1 MKFHISITT
10 KSILLIFLWLA
21 YFSIQAQNVYFPPE
35 FEKQEGLLL
44 TWDYNDSR
52 NPITAA
58 IAKAVQ
64 PSAKVWIIYY
74 PGQAPMDTT
83 EIRNYLRDHGVPDD
97 GVSLIPAWSET
108 LWIRD
113 YGPFTGYSKEST
125 PYQRIIKDAGYSA
138 YGRPKDDSIP
148 TQLANLWNVPASN
161 INLDFEGGNILL
173 DGLGRGWGS
182 TRIYSQNPG
191 YSQSAIKQ
199 IFEEEFGLTEMMFLE
214 ALVNSGGGIWCH
226 VDMFMKILDHE
237 TIMISKYPDF
247 VPDYGLVE
255 SFALALGQMTN
266 SLGRN
271 YKIVRIPAPPKADG
285 TWAVTQND
293 EMRTYTNS
301 IIINDAI
308 VVPSYNLPEYDSVAR
323 EIYEENMPGY
333 RIEMVDA
340 SPLTPLYGALHC
352 ITKEVTM
359 PDYLR
364 IEHPKIV
371 GMQDYQ
377 GHVTVTAMMDCN
389 VPVDSAMLFYRKARN
404 TPFTRI
410 DMIPGCPIHQ
420 SIITNLSPRDTVDYY
435 LKTAS
440 NGIVVC
446 LPPPAPNG
454 YYTFWFDPYVGFD
467 EQNSTKLGIEIS
479 PNPNSGIFDLKID
492 VLNDVDLEVVIYNNY
507 GQLIYSNQV
516 ENRYSTFQLADIL
529 NPGIYFLS
537 VINSGELKASTKLII
552 HK

>member
-1 MKFHISITT
+1 MINKF
-10 KSILLIFLWLA
+10 LLIIFLWLA
-21 YFSIQAQNVYFPPE
+21 MTSAQAQNVYFPPE

-64 PSAKVWIIYY
+64 PSAKVWVIYY

-83 EIRNYLRDHGVPDD
+83 EIRDYLRDHGVPDEN
-97 GVSLIPAWSET
+97 VFLIPAWTET

-113 YGPFTGYSKEST
+113 YGPFTGYSKETT
-125 PYQRIIKDAGYSA
+125 PYQHIIKDAGYSA
-138 YGRPKDDSIP
+138 YGRPNDNAIP
-148 TQLANLWNVPASN
+148 TQLANLWNIPASN
-161 INLDFEGGNILL
+161 INLEFEGGNILL

-182 TRIYSQNPG
+182 TRIFSQNAG
-191 YSQSAIKQ
+191 LSQSEVKE

-237 TIMISKYPDF
+237 TIMISEYPDF
-247 VPDYGLVE
+247 VPDYNLIE

-266 SLGRN
+266 SFGRN
-271 YKIVRIPAPPKADG
+271 YKIVRVPAPPKANG
-285 TWAVTQND
+285 TWATIQND

-301 IIINDAI
+301 IIINDVI
-308 VVPSYNLPEYDSVAR
+308 VVPSYNLPEYDSLAKQV
-323 EIYEENMPGY
+323 YEENMLGY

-364 IEHPKIV
+364 IEHPKIT

-377 GHVTVTAMMDCN
+377 GHVVVTAMMDCN
-389 VPVDSAMLFYRKARN
+389 VPVDSAMLFYRTDRN
-404 TPFTRI
+404 MAFTKI
-410 DMIPGCPIHQ
+410 DMSPGCPMHQ
-420 SIITNLSPRDTVDYY
+420 AIITNLSPKDTVDYY
-435 LKTAS
+435 LKTALDG
-440 NGIVVC
+440 NEIN

-454 YYTFWFDPYVGFD
+454 YYTFWFDPYLGFND
-467 EQNSTKLGIEIS
+467 RNSDRLNIEIS
-479 PNPNSGIFDLKID
+479 PNPSAGNFNLEID
-492 VLNDVDLEVVIYNNY
+492 IVRNETLEILIHNNL
-507 GQLIYSNQV
+507 GQLIYSDKLISNISRF
-516 ENRYSTFQLADIL
+516 NLADL
-529 NPGIYFLS
+529 LDPGIYFLS
-537 VINSGELKASTKLII
+537 VKQSGKVIASTKLMIN
-552 HK
+552 K